1 MCLCV
6 LFFPSVYFIF
16 FFTFMPI
23 TQCPKMPTVSIL
35 GVKCDCVHE
44 TLIRILCKFK
54 VSQITFVVL
63 LLVLD
68 LFFDFRGFFDVQFF
82 VCFAE
87 VYYND
92 SPFRQVIIFLYH

>member
-1 MCLCV
+1 MFVCFIFSFCL
-6 LFFPSVYFIF
+6 FHF

-35 GVKCDCVHE
+35 GVKCDCVPE
-44 TLIRILCKFK
+44 TLIRILCEFK